1 MITEWYLPYHS
12 YAYRSLK
19 FMKRN
24 ILLFVLIWL
33 AANPLMA
40 QSLVKQADRQF
51 DQLAYAKAIDL
62 YERVLGNS
70 ADLPP
75 AELIDAKA
83 KLGYSYQQVRDMA
96 NAERIYRDLTSGSN
110 LPTDYVKCYLFYAQA
125 LASNGKYREAQ
136 QVYNKYGSLQSV
148 DKRAPS
154 FSKLYRDVSALT
166 KNAGSYKV
174 EFLTMN
180 TRRAEFSPIIYKDGL
195 VFVSAGS
202 GGNGIKRVFKWNN
215 TPFLDLY
222 YMPDLEPSK
231 GSKAARLGG
240 SQASVKRRNQ
250 TRLIRPLGS
259 DEYTAPTANDSRTIG
274 FYGGPNL
281 NMGYELQPISES
293 DRFSRS
299 LNTKYHEGPA
309 TFTKDGSRV
318 IFTRNNYNEGKYRKS
333 SDGINKLKLYTATQ
347 TSGVWSKAEELP
359 INSDE
364 FSTGHPSLSKD
375 DQLLYFSS
383 DRPGGLGGTDI
394 YVSKW
399 INGKWGE
406 PVNLGK
412 EVNTKGNEL
421 FPFVDEKGNLYFS
434 SDGRPGLGDLDMFY
448 AQLTTDGQQGLL
460 ARNLGEPLNSSKD
473 DFGIVT
479 DGDRLTGY
487 FSSNR
492 KHGGADDDVYR
503 FSREGS
509 LYPCR
514 ELTVSIVDAETKEPL
529 PNTVVALD
537 NALNDKQ
544 KQLTTD
550 AEGLVRICLNVDS
563 DFKFLA
569 SRDGYLESKVGF
581 STKDLSDDQPS
592 RLEIPLSKG
601 STADEAGM
609 TTLRGRV
616 TTQTDKKPIAG
627 VKVMLMNECDGT
639 SQETTTGPDGT
650 YEFAVKPGCNYL
662 LEAMKDNMGTTGSRI
677 TSEGT
682 GSTDLTMFKKG
693 DVMKIDNIYYDRN
706 KATIRPD
713 AAVEL
718 DKVVELMKKYPTMS
732 IEMRSHTDSRATAK
746 YNSTLSSNRAKAAI
760 AYLKSKGIASWRL
773 IAKGYGESKLLNKCK
788 DGVDCPE
795 EEHQQNRRTE
805 IKILK
810 LD

>member
-1 MITEWYLPYHS
+1 
-12 YAYRSLK
+12 
-19 FMKRN
+19 
-24 ILLFVLIWL
+24 
-33 AANPLMA
+33 MA
-40 QSLVKQADRQF
+40 QSLVKQADREF
-51 DQLAYAKAIDL
+51 DQLAYARAIEL
-62 YERVLGNS
+62 YEKALSDPADMPATERV
-70 ADLPP
+70 
-75 AELIDAKA
+75 DAKA
-83 KLGYSYQQVRDMA
+83 KLGYSYQQTRDMS
-96 NAERIYRDLTSGSN
+96 NAERVYRDLVSEETLSA
-110 LPTDYVKCYLFYAQA
+110 DYVKCYLFYAQT

-136 QVYNKYGSLQSV
+136 QAYDKYGSLQNV

-154 FSKLYRDVSALT
+154 FSKLYSDVSALT

-180 TRRAEFSPIIYKDGL
+180 TRRAEFSPIVYKDGL
-195 VFVSAGS
+195 VFVSSGN

-222 YMPDLEPSK
+222 YMPDLSEVRASK
-231 GSKAARLGG
+231 SSSIGG
-240 SQASVKRRNQ
+240 SQSATNRRAR

-281 NMGYELQPISES
+281 NMGYEEQPISES

-347 TSGVWSKAEELP
+347 TNGVWSKAEELP
-359 INSDE
+359 FNSDE

-383 DRPGGLGGTDI
+383 DRPGGFGGTDI

-399 INGKWGE
+399 VNEKWSE

-434 SDGRPGLGDLDMFY
+434 SDGKPGLGDLDLFF
-448 AQLTTDGQQGLL
+448 AQLTPDGQQASP

-479 DGDRLTGY
+479 DGERMSGF

-492 KHGGADDDVYR
+492 KNGGADDDVYR
-503 FSREGS
+503 FTREGS

-514 ELTVSIVDAETKEPL
+514 ELTVSIIDATTKEPL
-529 PNTVVALD
+529 GNTSVSMD
-537 NALNDKQ
+537 NLVSDKQ

-550 AEGLVRICLNVDS
+550 AQGLVRICLDEDS
-563 DFKFLA
+563 DFKFIA
-569 SRDGYLESKVGF
+569 NREGYVENKVGF
-581 STKDLSDDQPS
+581 STKDLSDDHPS

-601 STADEAGM
+601 TELEAAGR

-616 TTQTDKKPIAG
+616 TTQTDKRPIAG
-627 VKVMLMNECDGT
+627 VKVVLINECDGT

-650 YEFAVKPGCNYL
+650 YEFSVKPGCNYL
-662 LEAMKDNMGTTGSRI
+662 LEAMKDNMGTSGSRI
-677 TSEGT
+677 TKEGT
-682 GSTDLTMFKKG
+682 GSPDLTMFRKG
-693 DVMKIDNIYYDRN
+693 DVIKIDNIYYDRN

-713 AAVEL
+713 AALEL
-718 DKVVELMKKYPTMS
+718 DKVVELLNKYPTMT

-746 YNSTLSSNRAKAAI
+746 YNNTLSSNRAKSAV
-760 AYLKSKGIASWRL
+760 AYLKSKGIAARRML
-773 IAKGYGESKLLNKCK
+773 AKGYGESKLLNQCK
-788 DGVDCPE
+788 DGVNCTE

-810 LD
+810 LN